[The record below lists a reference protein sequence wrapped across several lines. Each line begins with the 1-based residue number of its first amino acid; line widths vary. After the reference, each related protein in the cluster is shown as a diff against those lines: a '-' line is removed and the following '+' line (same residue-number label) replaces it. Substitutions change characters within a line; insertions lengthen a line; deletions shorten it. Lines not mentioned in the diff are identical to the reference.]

1 MWYAPFES
9 SIRSTHVNSN
19 TSILKAEIL
28 HLDTFGQMNVGIIC
42 SAETIWVYLCPLFH
56 ANDEAADCTGND
68 GGGGDDD
75 HGSLWLDSRWTMDDE
90 RWMADVVY
98 INARALLGAP
108 AKSTRTTVSSKSC
121 YIQQLTVVPSTHRMM
136 MNEGDIL
143 ELLINFRETSCLT
156 PTEGWFK

>member
-1 MWYAPFES
+1 
-9 SIRSTHVNSN
+9 
-19 TSILKAEIL
+19 
-28 HLDTFGQMNVGIIC
+28 
-42 SAETIWVYLCPLFH
+42 
-56 ANDEAADCTGND
+56 
-68 GGGGDDD
+68 
-75 HGSLWLDSRWTMDDE
+75 MDDE